1 MELNIWAFAAAIE
14 WGVIC
19 VLVYWNIKASDTINK
34 QEGMIERLN
43 LKIQRR
49 DWILREEK
57 ALIEELEE
65 QEQ

>member
-14 WGVIC
+14 WGAIC